1 MTKRADKSTPDLP
14 TDMADSDPF
23 LLATK
28 GLPTERTPVWFMRQ
42 AGRSLPEYRGIRG
55 TGSILEVIKNP
66 HLVTEITLQPVL
78 RYGVDA
84 AVLYSDIMVP
94 LMASGVE
101 VDIIPGRGPVIATP
115 FRSASQLATLNPLR
129 MQERATYVSEA
140 VGLLRSEL
148 KVPLIGFAGAPF
160 TVASYLIE
168 GAPSKTYENTK
179 AMMLSEEGLWHEL
192 MTHLSDLAI
201 AFIALQVRAGA
212 QAVQLFDSWAGS
224 LSPSQYERYVKPH
237 SARVFATLAKMG
249 LPLVHFAV
257 GASHLVEHMS
267 DMEIDVLGIDWRTPI
282 PLALDRASR
291 NVSIQGNLDPVACLL
306 PWASL
311 ETEAKSVLRSS
322 SAASG
327 YVFNLG
333 HGVLPN
339 TDPGNLSALV
349 DLVHESGT
357 ELRIQGEI
365 PPTDPSL

>member
-1 MTKRADKSTPDLP
+1 MTKRAEKSTLDPP
-14 TDMADSDPF
+14 TNTADSDPF
-23 LLATK
+23 LRATK
-28 GLPTERTPVWFMRQ
+28 GLSSERTPVWFMRQ

-101 VDIIPGRGPVIATP
+101 VDIIPGRGPVISTP
-115 FRSASQLATLNPLR
+115 FRKASQLGDLNPLR
-129 MQERATYVSEA
+129 MEEKATYVAEA

-168 GAPSKTYENTK
+168 GAPSRTYENTK
-179 AMMLSEEGLWHEL
+179 AMMLSEEVLWHEL

-201 AFIALQVRAGA
+201 AFISLQVKAGA
-212 QAVQLFDSWAGS
+212 QVIQLFDSWAGS
-224 LSPSQYERYVKPH
+224 LSPAQYERYVKPH
-237 SARVFATLAKMG
+237 TARVFATLAKSG

-267 DMEIDVLGIDWRTPI
+267 DMDIDVLGLDWRTPI
-282 PLALDRASR
+282 PLALEKASR
-291 NVSIQGNLDPVACLL
+291 KVSIQGNLDPVACLL
-306 PWASL
+306 PWDSL
-311 ETEAKSVLRSS
+311 KTEATSVLQSS
-322 SAASG
+322 SVASG
-327 YVFNLG
+327 YIFNLG

-349 DLVHESGT
+349 DLVHDTGT
-357 ELRIQGEI
+357 ELRMQGGKQITE
-365 PPTDPSL
+365 PT